1 MNRRG
6 RRSRV
11 SAAGPSDHCKYD
23 SYNGDYDKAG
33 QDCSTQQFVLPIRIL
48 VAFHTSGNRTGEK
61 RFQRCRR
68 RKNNASAGQK
78 EMLMHIQMS
87 DVST

>member
-23 SYNGDYDKAG
+23 SDNGDYDKAG
-33 QDCSTQQFVLPIRIL
+33 QDCSTQQFVLPIRIV
-48 VAFHTSGNRTGEK
+48 VAFHTSGNRMREKMFQAVGEK
-61 RFQRCRR
+61 G
-68 RKNNASAGQK
+68 KASPGQK
-78 EMLMHIQMS
+78 EM
-87 DVST
+87 

>member
-23 SYNGDYDKAG
+23 SDNGDYDKAG

-48 VAFHTSGNRTGEK
+48 VAFHTRGNRTGRKGSSAAVGEK
-61 RFQRCRR
+61 
-68 RKNNASAGQK
+68 NASAGQK
-78 EMLMHIQMS
+78 ENV
-87 DVST
+87 DAYPDE

>member
-33 QDCSTQQFVLPIRIL
+33 QDCSTQQFVLPIRI
-48 VAFHTSGNRTGEK
+48 VAAFHTSGNRMREKMFRAAVGEK
-61 RFQRCRR
+61 CW
-68 RKNNASAGQK
+68 ASASQK
-78 EMLMHIQMS
+78 EMLMHPP
-87 DVST
+87 DE